1 MGIERITL
9 PGEVP
14 LSGFV
19 IQKGRKG
26 IILLHGFTNCAK
38 DFSTYASRFADAGF
52 TVAAFDLRGHG
63 ASGGRLE
70 IDSMVS
76 DVGRIMEFLRERG
89 VRSFG
94 LFGYSLGGTVVTL
107 AALKYTVDAVVALA
121 APLQLHL
128 KIKQPGKFVSEM
140 MNLERGRRA
149 LGLKIHLHDLRP
161 KSPKKFKEATAKLAE
176 AASLIQVPYLCI
188 VGDGDCFTTIKDSQ
202 EYMQS
207 IQSEHKNLVVIEGDH
222 LIPFTE
228 FENVF
233 ETSNAFFWKYLS
245 EKRI

>member
-1 MGIERITL
+1 MGIERIIL

-70 IDSMVS
+70 IDGMVS
-76 DVGRIMEFLRERG
+76 DVGRIIEFLRERG

-121 APLQLHL
+121 TPLQLHV
-128 KIKQPGKFVSEM
+128 KVKQPGTFVREM
-140 MNLERGRRA
+140 AELEKGRRA

-161 KSPKKFKEATAKLAE
+161 KSPKKFKEATTKLAE

-188 VGDGDCFTTIKDSQ
+188 LGDRDCFTTTEKTKK
-202 EYMQS
+202 YMES
-207 IQSEHKNLVVIEGDH
+207 VPSEHKELFIIPGNH
-222 LIPFTE
+222 LLPFTE
-228 FENVF
+228 LEKVF
-233 ETSNAFFWKYLS
+233 EVSKNFFTEHLG